1 MNIVKILAAAG
12 IALILSGCVG
22 TKFYLANRSVFSDT
36 HNEATTSGTIDNKP
50 KSESQSVAAEKQ
62 TDINTQQEEAK

>member
-1 MNIVKILAAAG
+1 MKILKLLAAVCG
-12 IALILSGCVG
+12 ALILSGCVG

-50 KSESQSVAAEKQ
+50 RSESQSVAAEKQ
-62 TDINTQQEEAK
+62 TDINTPQEEVK